1 MTIQLYTFWRSSA
14 AYRVRIALGLK
25 GLDYESLTTD
35 LVAGAHKTAAYRD
48 TNPQGLVP
56 ALVHDGRTIAQS
68 LAIIEYL
75 DEVFPAPPLLPADPV
90 QRATVRAMAQAV
102 ACDIHPLNNLR
113 VMNYLKA
120 DMARSEAEVNVWYG
134 HWIHEGFA
142 GLERLVGEY
151 SATGAYCF
159 GDQPSLADTCLVPQI
174 FNAHRFNIDITT
186 FPRLLAI
193 NEHLTSLPAFI
204 AAAPENQPDAP
215 KRT

>member
-1 MTIQLYTFWRSSA
+1 MALQLYTYWRSSA

-25 GLDYESLTTD
+25 GLDYETLSTD
-35 LVAGAHKTAAYRD
+35 LVAGAHKTTTYRE

-75 DEVFPAPPLLPADPV
+75 DEVFPEPALLPADPL

-120 DMARSEAEVNVWYG
+120 EMAQSEDAVNAWYG
-134 HWIHEGFA
+134 HWIHQGFA
-142 GLERLVGEY
+142 GLERLVAAHSAAGE
-151 SATGAYCF
+151 YCF
-159 GDQPSLADTCLVPQI
+159 GDRPSLADACLVPQI
-174 FNAHRFNIDITT
+174 FNAQRFNIDISA

-193 NEHLTSLPAFI
+193 NGHLTRLPAFI
-204 AAAPENQPDAP
+204 TAAPKNQPDAP
-215 KRT
+215 